1 MAVLFELYRDDG
13 WHGQT
18 FTVHAE
24 DGVLTIAVDDG
35 TDEGGASFMPT
46 DTQAHDLELALYRHR
61 IKKTFDNRKE
71 PDADGLE
78 GSRPELERGTGT
90 PPHP

>member
-1 MAVLFELYRDDG
+1 MEMLWVSRPGSEGAWLSRSPGGELE
-13 WHGQT
+13 
-18 FTVHAE
+18 V
-24 DGVLTIAVDDG
+24 GVADPDCSAIEAL
-35 TDEGGASFMPT
+35 TDE
-46 DTQAHDLELALYRHR
+46 QAYALELALYRHR